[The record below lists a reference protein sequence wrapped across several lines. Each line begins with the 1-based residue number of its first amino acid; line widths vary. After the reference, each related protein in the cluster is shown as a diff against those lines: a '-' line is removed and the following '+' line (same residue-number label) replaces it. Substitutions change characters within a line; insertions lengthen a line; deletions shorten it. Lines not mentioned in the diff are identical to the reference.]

1 MLLVMRLFLK
11 MNLMLIC
18 DLIVLL
24 SVLYNYF
31 LNYFYLNL
39 ECPMYIV
46 SPSVYSC
53 VCVFVFYR
61 RSEEDTNEQ
70 ILKSTLMKKNIQ
82 STRNSKTLMKKISI
96 CSIMILLRRIFF
108 EDEYDVGF

>member
-1 MLLVMRLFLK
+1 MRLFLK

-31 LNYFYLNL
+31 LNYFYLNV
-39 ECPMYIV
+39 ECAMYIV
-46 SPSVYSC
+46 FQVC
-53 VCVFVFYR
+53 IRACVFVFYR

-70 ILKSTLMKKNIQ
+70 ILKSTLMKNNIQ

-96 CSIMILLRRIFF
+96 CSIMMLLRRIFF